1 MGIFGLLE
9 KCLYHILRGLC
20 FRFIVLNCWS
30 KNKGYQPIMR
40 HSSHLI
46 FDPINTATVQF
57 FFHLFIF
64 LLTLPSY
71 VQNDGLGNHNSYCQ
85 LLWPQLYRNKLHSTV
100 ITHNEQ
106 CYNGHA
112 KVITKSLE
120 TTCYWQAR
128 QTTGGIAFDAHT
140 FPCAGILNVV
150 GFL

>member
-1 MGIFGLLE
+1 MHVFLV
-9 KCLYHILRGLC
+9 Y
-20 FRFIVLNCWS
+20 
-30 KNKGYQPIMR
+30 
-40 HSSHLI
+40 
-46 FDPINTATVQF
+46 
-57 FFHLFIF
+57 
-64 LLTLPSY
+64 LLTLLSY
-71 VQNDGLGNHNSYCQ
+71 VHNDGLGNHNSYCQ

-128 QTTGGIAFDAHT
+128 QTTGGIAFDTHT